1 MQNHIPLHLPEPH
14 GLSLR
19 EVSCLFIGA
28 GIAVLGYAT
37 IALFLDLAA
46 QV

>member
-1 MQNHIPLHLPEPH
+1 MQNLSPLRLPDER

-28 GIAVLGYAT
+28 GLAILGYAT

>member
-1 MQNHIPLHLPEPH
+1 MHKTAEFRLPEPH

-28 GIAVLGYAT
+28 GIAIIGYAT

>member
-1 MQNHIPLHLPEPH
+1 MQTLSPLRLPDEH

-28 GIAVLGYAT
+28 ALAILGYAT
-37 IALFLDLAA
+37 VALFLDLAA